1 MKHILILL
9 FLLFTFLSYS
19 QSKDYQPAYELS
31 KELNTQY
38 KLKITSL
45 DSVITKQDIHIQNLQ
60 SIIVVKSK
68 VALQDSLHISFLD
81 QQKQFLNQNITLY
94 KKELANRDTFWNKP
108 VFGFV
113 VGITSTI
120 VLIHIVNYTLPR

>member
-45 DSVITKQDIHIQNLQ
+45 DSVITKQDIHIQDLQ

-81 QQKQFLNQNITLY
+81 QQKQFLNQNIALY